1 LCAGVHHNNVFL
13 PLLFALAVD
22 SLTCLL
28 IKDSQ
33 LNESQ
38 EGMTRFLIT
47 NGTVPQTPLYGMSFD
62 LIYIVKS

>member
-1 LCAGVHHNNVFL
+1 MHHKNVFS
-13 PLLFALAVD
+13 PLLFALAID

-28 IKDSQ
+28 IKDGQ

-47 NGTVPQTPLYGMSFD
+47 NGTVPQTPLYGMSLD
-62 LIYIVKS
+62 LIYVVKS

>member
-1 LCAGVHHNNVFL
+1 MHHNNVFS
-13 PLLFALAVD
+13 PLLFALAID

-38 EGMTRFLIT
+38 EGTTRFLIT
-47 NGTVPQTPLYGMSFD
+47 NGMVPQTPLYGMSSD
-62 LIYIVKS
+62 LIYIENS